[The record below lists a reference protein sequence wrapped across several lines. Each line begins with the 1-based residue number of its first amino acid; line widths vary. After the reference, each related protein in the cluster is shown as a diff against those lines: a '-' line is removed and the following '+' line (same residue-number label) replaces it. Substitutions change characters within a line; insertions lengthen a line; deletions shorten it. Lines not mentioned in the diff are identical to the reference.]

1 MWTAEGKGS
10 SKPERLKVCSGNT
23 ERCGLEE
30 RPTHIWRTPEKRLGK
45 QVKGRSDKDFE
56 YEVKKFKFY
65 PKVSEDLGL

>member
-1 MWTAEGKGS
+1 MEGKGS

-23 ERCGLEE
+23 EQRGLEE
-30 RPTHIWRTPEKRLGK
+30 RQTHIWRTPEKRLGK

-65 PKVSEDLGL
+65 PKVNEDLGL